1 MTRLRYVKGDILET
15 TGGNYKVYSADNI
28 ETHSGGKIIQTGE
41 ERGVSFGKPEDRP
54 EFEKLIQMIDV
65 EKVAY
70 ETDGHYSTVY
80 LVCLML
86 GISEEKSLEL
96 AIATENPD
104 TDVHSETDFELDD
117 TWSDPE
123 FQESIHAL
131 TGGFHGVE
139 EFFTAIKIL
148 YTPIKNTSKIGELLH
163 RFGDSYAHSKIDN
176 LKPEDIDRYNLNE
189 HPENKNKAIKSWK
202 GKKGENLGQKITPWL
217 TFFNYYMK
225 KYPDFLTNIEIQK
238 EAFNGKDLKDTLRYI
253 YLIEPTDK
261 FIMYGGDKV
270 EVWGG
275 TVDHNASD
283 KGYPDLIYIRPD
295 WYLTY
300 VKNLSWIIAKKYEK
314 NLNNFDIAT
323 FNKMVKFA
331 TDNKCSMKG
340 IIDYEIAKK
349 RKKLE
354 VIIPVF
360 YSDINRFFGG
370 YDALFNSDYYNTAI
384 EVVNKTK
391 KYILEDSKKIIL
403 VVKVKGDPKINFSTG
418 FFDTLAFKIKFE

>member
-1 MTRLRYVKGDILET
+1 MSKITII
-15 TGGNYKVYSADNI
+15 GGNLI
-28 ETHSGGKIIQTGE
+28 ETIGGSNKIYAKEGYEIHSNKQIIHNGKEGI
-41 ERGVSFGKPEDRP
+41 SFGMPENP
-54 EFEKLIQMIDV
+54 PKLEEIIQMIDV
-65 EKVAY
+65 ERVAY

-117 TWSDPE
+117 TWSDAE

-176 LKPEDIDRYNLNE
+176 LVPEDLNTYNLKEN
-189 HPENKNKAIKSWK
+189 PNNKNKAIESWK

-217 TFFNYYMK
+217 TFFNYYMI

-253 YLIEPTDK
+253 YLLKPSDK
-261 FIMYGGDKV
+261 YIMYGGVKMQV
-270 EVWGG
+270 IGITE
-275 TVDHNASD
+275 DHNKSD
-283 KGYPDLIYIRPD
+283 GGYPDLIYMRPD

-300 VKNLSWIIAKKYEK
+300 VKNLSWILATKFKK
-314 NLNNFDIAT
+314 NLNNLDISI
-323 FNKMVKFA
+323 FIKMTEFA
-331 TDNKCSMKG
+331 KRKKCTMKG
-340 IIDYEIAKK
+340 LIDYEIAKK
-349 RKKLE
+349 RDKKE

-360 YSDINRFFGG
+360 YSTDRVFASI
-370 YDALFNSDYYNTAI
+370 DAVFNSDYYKTATKVVANTKEYIALD
-384 EVVNKTK
+384 NKK
-391 KYILEDSKKIIL
+391 VLWIK
-403 VVKVKGDPKINFSTG
+403 KVKGEEKFNSNG
-418 FFDTLAFKIKFE
+418 FFDTLAFKIRFE